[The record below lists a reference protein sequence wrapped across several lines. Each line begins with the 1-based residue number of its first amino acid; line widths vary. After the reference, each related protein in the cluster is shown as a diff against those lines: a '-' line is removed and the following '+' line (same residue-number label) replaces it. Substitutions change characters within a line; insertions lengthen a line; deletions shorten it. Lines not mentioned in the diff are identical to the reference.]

1 MDDVLRA
8 ELPADLADELIG
20 EGFEEIFASR
30 GLAADAGT
38 VVTVASA
45 GLAVG
50 ANVATILVSREALG
64 QFATAIRDWVLRK
77 AAGRPRGEVMIE
89 ISAVRAHEK
98 MRLRL
103 EISSEN
109 GTPQIDTAAFTAF
122 IASLIPGQTSGAD
135 QGFPSDQAEISGLGN
150 G

>member
-1 MDDVLRA
+1 MDDVLCA

-20 EGFEEIFASR
+20 EGFEEVFASR

-38 VVTVASA
+38 VVTVVSA

-64 QFATAIRDWVLRK
+64 QFTRAIRDWVLRK
-77 AAGRPRGEVMIE
+77 AAGRPHSEVMIE
-89 ISAVRAHEK
+89 ISAVRAGKK

-103 EISSEN
+103 EVSSEN
-109 GTPQIDTAAFTAF
+109 GTPEIDTAALTAF
-122 IASLIPGQTSGAD
+122 ITSLIPDQTSEAD
-135 QGFPSDQAEISGLGN
+135 KDFTSDQARLPGPGSG
-150 G
+150 

>member
-20 EGFEEIFASR
+20 EGFGEIFASR
-30 GLAADAGT
+30 GLVVDAGT
-38 VVTVASA
+38 VVTVVSA

-64 QFATAIRDWVLRK
+64 QFARAIRDWVLHK
-77 AAGRPRGEVMIE
+77 AAGHPHGEVMIE
-89 ISAVRAHEK
+89 ISAVRADEK

-103 EISSEN
+103 EISLEN
-109 GTPQIDTAAFTAF
+109 GTPQIDTAALTAF
-122 IASLIPGQTSGAD
+122 ITSLIPDQTSGAD
-135 QGFPSDQAEISGLGN
+135 SGFHLRSS
-150 G
+150 

>member
-30 GLAADAGT
+30 SLVTDAGT
-38 VVTVASA
+38 VVTVVSA
-45 GLAVG
+45 GLAIG

-64 QFATAIRDWVLRK
+64 QFALAIRDWVLRK
-77 AAGRPRGEVMIE
+77 AAGRPHGEVMIE
-89 ISAVRAHEK
+89 ISAVRADDK

-103 EISSEN
+103 EVSSEN
-109 GTPQIDTAAFTAF
+109 GTPQIDTAALTVF
-122 IASLIPGQTSGAD
+122 ITSLIPDQTSGLTKD
-135 QGFPSDQAEISGLGN
+135 FTSDQS
-150 G
+150 